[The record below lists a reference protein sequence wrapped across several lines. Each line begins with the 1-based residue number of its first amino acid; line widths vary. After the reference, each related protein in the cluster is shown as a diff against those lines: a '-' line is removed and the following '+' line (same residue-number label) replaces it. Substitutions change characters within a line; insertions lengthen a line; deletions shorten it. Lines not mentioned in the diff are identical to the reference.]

1 VTDYREVLE
10 FGGVDPVAGWERR
23 LEIVAAPTGEA
34 ARFMAATEGAGSAWI
49 TRVEAEELVAFLR
62 DWLTGTASRAS

>member
-1 VTDYREVLE
+1 MTGYREVLE

-34 ARFMAATEGAGSAWI
+34 ARFLAATEGAGSAWI
-49 TRVEAEELVAFLR
+49 TRAEADELVAFLNA
-62 DWLTGTASRAS
+62 WLTGTASAVR